1 MSLKKFAISVVTI
14 ASLST
19 FCANAV
25 ETKIGFVETRKVI
38 ENSVAHVNIL
48 DQVQK
53 KNEAFRDAVQKSESD
68 LKKKYQDLETKKN
81 ALSQEAIDKKNE
93 EISKEVAE
101 LQKKSYS
108 QHSSLEDAYR
118 NATQVVVDKAN
129 EIVKKFAEK
138 NGYNAVLEKA
148 AAVYS
153 DLSLEITEVVLEEL
167 NKVLPK
173 VEVKFNEEK
182 PETEIKQKDTTKSN

>member
-1 MSLKKFAISVVTI
+1 MSFKKFAISLVTL
-14 ASLST
+14 ASISLYTTCS
-19 FCANAV
+19 A
-25 ETKIGFVETRKVI
+25 ETKIGFVETKRLI
-38 ENSVAHVNIL
+38 ESSTAHGNIL

-53 KNEAFRDAVQKSESD
+53 KNESFRESVQKSEAD

-108 QHSSLEDAYR
+108 QHSSLEEAYR
-118 NATQVVVDKAN
+118 NATQLVVDKAN
-129 EIVKKFAEK
+129 EIVKKYAEK

-153 DLSLEITEVVLEEL
+153 EPSLEVTDVILDEL
-167 NKVLPK
+167 NKTLPK
-173 VEVKFNEEK
+173 VEVKFEEDT
-182 PETEIKQKDTTKSN
+182 PEAKKAESKK

>member
-1 MSLKKFAISVVTI
+1 MSFKKFAISLVTL
-14 ASLST
+14 ASISLYT
-19 FCANAV
+19 TCYA
-25 ETKIGFVETRKVI
+25 ETKIGFVETKRLI
-38 ENSVAHVNIL
+38 ESSTAHANIL

-53 KNEAFRDAVQKSESD
+53 KNESFRESVQKSEAD

-108 QHSSLEDAYR
+108 QHSSLEEAYR
-118 NATQVVVDKAN
+118 MATQLVVDKAN
-129 EIVKKFAEK
+129 EIVKKYAEK

-153 DLSLEITEVVLEEL
+153 EQSLEVTDVILDEL
-167 NKVLPK
+167 NKTLPK
-173 VEVKFNEEK
+173 VEVKFEEDK
-182 PETEIKQKDTTKSN
+182 PEAKKAESKK

>member
-1 MSLKKFAISVVTI
+1 MSLKKLAISIVTI
-14 ASLST
+14 GSLLT
-19 FCANAV
+19 FSAAA

-38 ENSVAHVNIL
+38 ENSIAHVNIL

-53 KNEAFRDAVQKSESD
+53 KNESFRDAVQKSEAD
-68 LKKKYQDLETKKN
+68 LKKKYNDLETKKN

-118 NATQVVVDKAN
+118 NATQVVVDKTN
-129 EIVKKFAEK
+129 EIVKKHAEK
-138 NGYNAVLEKA
+138 NSYNAILEKA

-153 DLSLEITEVVLEEL
+153 DSSLEVTEVVLEEL

-173 VEVKFNEEK
+173 VEVKFTEEK
-182 PETEIKQKDTTKSN
+182 SETEVKQKDTTKSK